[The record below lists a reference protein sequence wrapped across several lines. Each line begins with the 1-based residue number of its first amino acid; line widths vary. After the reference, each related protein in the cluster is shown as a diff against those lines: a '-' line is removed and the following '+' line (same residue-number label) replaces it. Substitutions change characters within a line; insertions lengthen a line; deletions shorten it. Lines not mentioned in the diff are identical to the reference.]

1 VTSALVHHVCGV
13 AGGRSPGSSL
23 GLERPPLAR
32 GLLGGSGRY
41 RGEGCLDI
49 GAHGGEMVHDF
60 GVGETDD
67 SDVGLLE
74 GSGSGGISG
83 QAFGRV
89 VLASVEFDH
98 ESSRGAIKIWDELT
112 DGSLPQE
119 PNLMAAQK
127 LIPKFAFRRS
137 HSRPQLSSE
146 PCQFPSVRNSRHR
159 KTINNPKSQNPNNPH
174 PQKPSLA
181 RGGRSSQRGALE
193 PMARA
198 GGSTPRM
205 THLVKPKRLKPG
217 ERP

>member
-1 VTSALVHHVCGV
+1 VTAVLINHVGGV

-23 GLERPPLAR
+23 WLERPPLAR

-41 RGEGCLDI
+41 RGEGCLDF
-49 GAHGGEMVHDF
+49 GAHGGEVVHDF
-60 GVGETDD
+60 GVGETNH

-74 GSGSGGISG
+74 GSGSGSISG

-89 VLASVEFDH
+89 VLSSIEFDH

-119 PNLMAAQK
+119 PNLVPTQK

-146 PCQFPSVRNSRHR
+146 PCQLPSVRNSRHQ
-159 KTINNPKSQNPNNPH
+159 KTINNPKSPNPNKNNPTKT
-174 PQKPSLA
+174 PLT
-181 RGGRSSQRGALE
+181 RGGRSSQWREPGGA
-193 PMARA
+193 P
-198 GGSTPRM
+198 PRE
-205 THLVKPKRLKPG
+205 VNP
-217 ERP
+217 